1 MTKRAL
7 ISVSNKTGIIEFAK
21 GLNELGYEILSTGGT
36 LNQLQDAKVNAT
48 AVDDITKFPEILG
61 GRVKT
66 LHPNIHG
73 GLLAKRDN
81 ESHVKELETQR
92 SEEHTSE
99 LQSRGHIVCRLLL
112 EKE

>member
-1 MTKRAL
+1 KRAL

-48 AVDDITKFPEILG
+48 AVDDITKFTEILG

-66 LHPNIHG
+66 LHHNIHG
-73 GLLAKRDN
+73 GLLAKLDN
-81 ESHVKELETQR
+81 ESHVKEVETKKR
-92 SEEHTSE
+92 DPNDVVVVNLNTNK
-99 LQSRGHIVCRLLL
+99 
-112 EKE
+112 EK